1 MNRIKLFDENVSP
14 NQKRLRLM
22 ELSGIRLSESQKK
35 KLKPRT
41 ESVSKDDDF
50 DEVDL
55 DEILKEMGYSE
66 DDYSDIP
73 DREDWIDMVGI
84 RKGELKELIRQ
95 MVREYFDET
104 FENPDEL
111 DLNQIIENLTIQ

>member
-22 ELSGIRLSESQKK
+22 ELSGIKLSESQKK

>member
-1 MNRIKLFDENVSP
+1 MNRIKLFDVNVSP

-22 ELSGIRLSESQKK
+22 ELSGIKLSESQKK

>member
-22 ELSGIRLSESQKK
+22 ELSGIELSESQKK

-41 ESVSKDDDF
+41 ESVSNE

-55 DEILKEMGYSE
+55 DEILKEMGYSDEE
-66 DDYSDIP
+66 D
-73 DREDWIDMVGI
+73 
-84 RKGELKELIRQ
+84 
-95 MVREYFDET
+95 
-104 FENPDEL
+104 
-111 DLNQIIENLTIQ
+111 LTKLTHS

>member
-22 ELSGIRLSESQKK
+22 ELSGIKLSESQKK

-41 ESVSKDDDF
+41 ESVSKYDDF

-66 DDYSDIP
+66 DDYSHIP

>member
-22 ELSGIRLSESQKK
+22 ELSGITLSENQKK

-41 ESVSKDDDF
+41 ESVPEE
-50 DEVDL
+50 DEIDL

-66 DDYSDIP
+66 EEELS
-73 DREDWIDMVGI
+73 
-84 RKGELKELIRQ
+84 KLTNSELKELIRDE
-95 MVREYFDET
+95 VRNYFEDT
-104 FENPDEL
+104 FENSDEL
-111 DLNQIIENLTIQ
+111 DFNEIIERLTN

>member
-14 NQKRLRLM
+14 YQKRLRLM
-22 ELSGIRLSESQKK
+22 ELSGIKLSESQKK

-95 MVREYFDET
+95 KVREYFDET

>member
-41 ESVSKDDDF
+41 ESVSPEE
-50 DEVDL
+50 DEIDL
-55 DEILKEMGYSE
+55 EEILKEMGYSDE
-66 DDYSDIP
+66 DLTKLTNS
-73 DREDWIDMVGI
+73 
-84 RKGELKELIRQ
+84 ELKELIRDE
-95 MVREYFDET
+95 VRNYFEDT
-104 FENPDEL
+104 FENSDEL
-111 DLNQIIENLTIQ
+111 DLNEIIEKMTK

>member
-22 ELSGIRLSESQKK
+22 ELSGITLSENQKK

-41 ESVSKDDDF
+41 ESVPEEDKI
-50 DEVDL
+50 DL

-66 DDYSDIP
+66 EEELS
-73 DREDWIDMVGI
+73 
-84 RKGELKELIRQ
+84 KLTNSELKELIRDE
-95 MVREYFDET
+95 VRNYFEDT
-104 FENPDEL
+104 FENSDEL
-111 DLNQIIENLTIQ
+111 DFNEIIERLTN